1 VTVSGLGCADVI
13 DLPYKPPGITKP

>member
-1 VTVSGLGCADVI
+1 VSGLGCADVI